1 MVNSNKSKQT
11 SKSQPNKFNRTG
23 GVPHKKSAHGKATAF
38 VKSSGKIEHGTK
50 GSGGP
55 YKKPAHGKAA
65 FTKSKEAQKHERAKK
80 FQERQA
86 LKAQKQK
93 ELEEER
99 AKAKKE
105 KEEKIRLY
113 KKKRLEKT
121 KALSKKTQRGQPLMK
136 DRMQLLLKQI
146 QEMKKNG

>member
-1 MVNSNKSKQT
+1 MVNVNKGN
-11 SKSQPNKFNRTG
+11 NKTKPFHNKNKGAGKGVG
-23 GVPHKKSAHGKATAF
+23 GGA
-38 VKSSGKIEHGTK
+38 
-50 GSGGP
+50 P

-65 FTKSKEAQKHERAKK
+65 FVKSKEAQKHERAKK

-86 LKAQKQK
+86 LRAQKQK
-93 ELEEER
+93 ELEEQH

-105 KEEKIRLY
+105 KEEKIRQY

-121 KALSKKTQRGQPLMK
+121 KAISKKTHRGQPLMK